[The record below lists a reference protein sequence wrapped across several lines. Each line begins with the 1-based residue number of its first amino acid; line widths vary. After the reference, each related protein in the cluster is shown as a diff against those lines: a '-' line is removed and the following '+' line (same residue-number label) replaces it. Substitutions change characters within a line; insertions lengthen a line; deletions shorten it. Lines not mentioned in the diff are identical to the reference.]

1 MTDEELEAIEE
12 MEVLEALEEAE
23 AMDLADAEYAEIV
36 FAVKWGIL

>member
-23 AMDLADAEYAEIV
+23 ATGVEYAEIV
-36 FAVKWGIL
+36 RAVKWGIL